1 MIASLIKV
9 FIPTVLGFFVG
20 IGITPVLT
28 KMMYKYQLWK
38 KVSRSDD
45 ENENMSQ
52 AFKQIHKERKE
63 GSEKST
69 PRVGGIII
77 WGSILITTGLVYLIS
92 IYIPSPVSDKLNFLS
107 RNQTLVPLAALIFG
121 ALLGL
126 ADDALQILGLGKKT
140 DDVRYRYIKIAL
152 ITLAGLVIGYWL
164 YAKLG
169 ITSLP
174 IPFDGVLYL
183 GWLIIPFFIL
193 VLLAVFSSG
202 VIDGIDGLAGGVLAT
217 VFAAYTTIAFF
228 NNQIDIAA
236 LCGVITGSLL
246 AFLWFNIPPARF
258 YMGETG
264 MLALTVVL
272 GVVAFL
278 TDTVLLLPLIAFP
291 LFATSVSVVI
301 QIISKKY
308 FGKKVFRVA
317 PLHHHF
323 ESLGWP
329 SYKVTMRY
337 WVISIVC
344 AISGVI
350 IVLIDTRL

>member
-20 IGITPVLT
+20 IGITPMLT
-28 KMMYKYQLWK
+28 KMMYKYKLWK
-38 KVSRSDD
+38 KVSRSDVL
-45 ENENMSQ
+45 NENMSE
-52 AFKQIHKERKE
+52 AFKQLHREQKDASER
-63 GSEKST
+63 ST
-69 PRVGGIII
+69 PRIGGVII
-77 WGSILITTGLVYLIS
+77 WGSVLITTGLVYLIS
-92 IYIPSPVSDKLNFLS
+92 AYFPSPVSEKLNFLS
-107 RNQTLVPLAALIFG
+107 RNQTLVPIGALIFG

-126 ADDALQILGLGKKT
+126 LDDMVQVLGLGKKT
-140 DDVRYRYIKIAL
+140 DDVYYRYIKIAL
-152 ITLAGLVIGYWL
+152 ISIVGLVIGYWL

-169 ITSLP
+169 ITTLQV
-174 IPFDGVLYL
+174 PFDGVIHL
-183 GWLIIPFFIL
+183 GWLIIPFFII
-193 VLLAVFSSG
+193 VLLGVFSSG

-217 VFAAYTTIAFF
+217 IFASYTTIAFF

-236 LCGVITGSLL
+236 LCGLITGSLL

-264 MLALTVVL
+264 MLALTVVI

-278 TDTVLLLPLIAFP
+278 TNTVLLLPLIAFP
-291 LFATSVSVVI
+291 LVATSLSVVI

-337 WVISIVC
+337 WIISIVC

-350 IVLIDTRL
+350 IALVDTRL